1 MKYKIGDKVRIK
13 ENINKCDFID
23 DFFVTEPMLK
33 YRGKVLTISGF
44 NNKVYTFTELSTYEN
59 RKVYFTDHMMTFI
72 PKPKYNVGDKVTIK
86 KGLDANIRYGGVV
99 VIPYMCLQGGKTF
112 TIKEIDYTMFSIPTY
127 RFNETGCYWTDEML
141 EDAAKP
147 IYRNGDIVQTKNGN
161 YYLVW
166 NAEEKYGVRDH
177 GHVYFEGDGD
187 YSVVKVW
194 EPNRKAMFTL
204 GNLHKACGELLWEK
218 KTVKEMTV
226 AEIEAKLG
234 YPVKVVKE

>member
-1 MKYKIGDKVRIK
+1 MKYRVGDKVRVRSDLK
-13 ENINKCDFID
+13 EGYGLSMYVNPK
-23 DFFVTEPMLK
+23 MLK
-33 YRGKVLTISGF
+33 HAG
-44 NNKVYTFTELSTYEN
+44 NTYEIT
-59 RKVYFTDHMMTFI
+59 RMG
-72 PKPKYNVGDKVTIK
+72 GDYYV
-86 KGLDANIRYGGVV
+86 LDL
-99 VIPYMCLQGGKTF
+99 PYAA
-112 TIKEIDYTMFSIPTY
+112 EY
-127 RFNETGCYWTDEML
+127 RDWHWTDDML

-161 YYLVW
+161 YYLIW

-177 GHVYFEGDGD
+177 GHVYFEEDGD

-194 EPNRKAMFTL
+194 EPDRKAMFTL